1 MAIQDSKY
9 AKLNSVN
16 LSYLIFSKVNGY
28 LEDIDQNKYLKLV
41 STNESEKVI
50 KGYEEL
56 VE

>member
-16 LSYLIFSKVNGY
+16 LSYLIFK
-28 LEDIDQNKYLKLV
+28 
-41 STNESEKVI
+41 KVI